1 MATTRQR
8 RVGAHPE
15 YAVDQDGDRLYT
27 ENDYAQ
33 PSLPHDEWSTRR
45 TAYPPAGWT
54 GESVLP
60 DEAFQPDEADL
71 PEEDDWSEEEVSY
84 PYYAAEHG
92 YDPRYT
98 SGADYAEEADLLDE
112 ELLTEEE
119 QAELNRSR
127 WQLIAGLADFAGVV
141 LGTAS
146 ILLIVTVLMSLIN
159 WLVNDLSQSF
169 ILLQK
174 NF

>member
-8 RVGAHPE
+8 RAGAHPE
-15 YAVDQDGDRLYT
+15 YTVDQDGDRIYT
-27 ENDYAQ
+27 EDDYAQ
-33 PSLPHDEWSTRR
+33 PSSQSDEWDTRR
-45 TAYPPAGWT
+45 SAYPPAGWT
-54 GESVLP
+54 GETALT
-60 DEAFQPDEADL
+60 DEAFQPDSADL
-71 PEEDDWSEEEVSY
+71 PEEDDWSEDDAGY
-84 PYYAAEHG
+84 PYFAAEHG

-98 SGADYAEEADLLDE
+98 SSDDYAEDFDPLAE

-119 QAELNRSR
+119 QSELRRSR
-127 WQLIAGLADFAGVV
+127 WQLIAGLSDFAGVV
-141 LGTAS
+141 LGTAA